1 MWHDSGVMKLISKN
15 IIIGVIVVF
24 TLISFIATAVFSIT
38 VKEEEDMSRQMM
50 AMIYKHFDIID
61 DPVVVTYVNKIGQRI
76 LASLPKQPFQYHFH
90 VINESVYNAFATPA
104 GHIFVYTGLIEAMNE
119 EEELAGIIGHEI
131 AHVYCRHISQK
142 IERSKKIRMA
152 TLAGMAAG
160 ILMGLGGA
168 SEAASAVTMGSTAA
182 GQSAELAYSREDE
195 MQADQFG
202 LEFLKQ
208 SGYNASGLLEI
219 LKKIRSKTWFG
230 SDQIPTYLMTH
241 PAVED
246 RIAFISSWIENYN
259 KNSKPFP
266 MVNPEEFDRVHTRVE
281 TRYGDEQIV
290 LSKLEAE
297 VERNP
302 QDPMAHYRYG
312 LILARVGKR
321 QEAVGQL
328 RIALTK
334 RAFDPYILKDLGWV
348 YFLDGKYQQ
357 AFKTLESAWAMIP
370 EDPECLFYLGRT
382 QMELGNLADASDR
395 LLKLTRQFPRFTPA
409 YYFLG
414 QSLGKQ
420 QQLGDAHYYLGVFYL
435 RKRNFK
441 NATIQLKQALKHTQD
456 DEKRKQIQDWL
467 GKLNPKGSKDK
478 SKQGG

>member
-1 MWHDSGVMKLISKN
+1 
-15 IIIGVIVVF
+15 
-24 TLISFIATAVFSIT
+24 
-38 VKEEEDMSRQMM
+38 
-50 AMIYKHFDIID
+50 
-61 DPVVVTYVNKIGQRI
+61 
-76 LASLPKQPFQYHFH
+76 
-90 VINESVYNAFATPA
+90 
-104 GHIFVYTGLIEAMNE
+104 
-119 EEELAGIIGHEI
+119 
-131 AHVYCRHISQK
+131 
-142 IERSKKIRMA
+142 
-152 TLAGMAAG
+152 
-160 ILMGLGGA
+160 
-168 SEAASAVTMGSTAA
+168 
-182 GQSAELAYSREDE
+182 
-195 MQADQFG
+195 
-202 LEFLKQ
+202 
-208 SGYNASGLLEI
+208 
-219 LKKIRSKTWFG
+219 
-230 SDQIPTYLMTH
+230 MTH

-246 RIAFISSWIENYN
+246 RIAFISSWIETTK

-266 MVNPEEFDRVHTRVE
+266 LVNPEEFDRVHTRVE
-281 TRYGDEQIV
+281 TRYGDEQTV

-302 QDPMAHYRYG
+302 QDPLAHYRYG

-357 AFKTLESAWAMIP
+357 AFKTLESARAMIP

-395 LLKLTRQFPRFTPA
+395 FLKLTRQFPQFTPA

-441 NATIQLKQALKHTQD
+441 SATIQLKQALKHIQD

-467 GKLNPKGSKDK
+467 GKLDPKGSKDK
-478 SKQGG
+478 SQQGG